1 MEVDKS
7 SLVVS
12 KAGRDQGQ
20 LFYVIDADEQFVYL
34 ADGKS
39 RRLEKP
45 KRKKRKHVQQVP
57 RTESRIAE
65 KIRNGEKVLNS
76 ELRKELASFGQKL
89 SQNQGGY
96 LILAKDDVI
105 ELEGIVTDA
114 LPNAMFSVD
123 IGGGHTILAH
133 ISGKLRMNFIKILP
147 GDKVTVQ
154 MSPYDLTRGRITW
167 RSK

>member
-7 SLVVS
+7 SLVGS

-20 LFYVIDADEQFVYL
+20 LFYVVDTDEQYVYL

-45 KRKKRKHVQQVP
+45 KRKKRKHIEQIP

-76 ELRKELASFGQKL
+76 ELRKELASFGQKQ
-89 SQNQGGY
+89 SQNQGG
-96 LILAKDDVI
+96 
-105 ELEGIVTDA
+105 
-114 LPNAMFSVD
+114 
-123 IGGGHTILAH
+123 
-133 ISGKLRMNFIKILP
+133 
-147 GDKVTVQ
+147 
-154 MSPYDLTRGRITW
+154 
-167 RSK
+167 

>member
-20 LFYVIDADEQFVYL
+20 LFYVIDADEQYVYL

-45 KRKKRKHVQQVP
+45 KRKMRKHIEQIP

-76 ELRKELASFGQKL
+76 ELRKELASFGQKQ
-89 SQNQGGY
+89 SQNQGG
-96 LILAKDDVI
+96 
-105 ELEGIVTDA
+105 
-114 LPNAMFSVD
+114 
-123 IGGGHTILAH
+123 
-133 ISGKLRMNFIKILP
+133 
-147 GDKVTVQ
+147 
-154 MSPYDLTRGRITW
+154 
-167 RSK
+167 

>member
-20 LFYVIDADEQFVYL
+20 LFYVIDADEQYVYL

-45 KRKKRKHVQQVP
+45 KRKKRKHIEQIP

-65 KIRNGEKVLNS
+65 KIRNGEKILNS
-76 ELRKELASFGQKL
+76 ELRKELASFGQKQ
-89 SQNQGGY
+89 SQNQGG
-96 LILAKDDVI
+96 
-105 ELEGIVTDA
+105 
-114 LPNAMFSVD
+114 
-123 IGGGHTILAH
+123 
-133 ISGKLRMNFIKILP
+133 
-147 GDKVTVQ
+147 
-154 MSPYDLTRGRITW
+154 
-167 RSK
+167 

>member
-7 SLVVS
+7 SLIVS

-20 LFYVIDADEQFVYL
+20 LFYVIDADEQYVYL

-45 KRKKRKHVQQVP
+45 KRKKRKHVEQVP

-76 ELRKELASFGQKL
+76 ELRKELASLGQKQ
-89 SQNQGGY
+89 SQNQGG
-96 LILAKDDVI
+96 
-105 ELEGIVTDA
+105 
-114 LPNAMFSVD
+114 
-123 IGGGHTILAH
+123 
-133 ISGKLRMNFIKILP
+133 
-147 GDKVTVQ
+147 
-154 MSPYDLTRGRITW
+154 
-167 RSK
+167 

>member
-20 LFYVIDADEQFVYL
+20 LFYVIDADEQYVYL

-39 RRLEKP
+39 RKLEKP
-45 KRKKRKHVQQVP
+45 KRKKRKHIEQIP

-76 ELRKELASFGQKL
+76 ELRKELASLGQKQ
-89 SQNQGGY
+89 SQNQGG
-96 LILAKDDVI
+96 
-105 ELEGIVTDA
+105 
-114 LPNAMFSVD
+114 
-123 IGGGHTILAH
+123 
-133 ISGKLRMNFIKILP
+133 
-147 GDKVTVQ
+147 
-154 MSPYDLTRGRITW
+154 
-167 RSK
+167 

>member
-1 MEVDKS
+1 MEIDKS

-20 LFYVIDADEQFVYL
+20 LFYVIDADEQYVYL

-45 KRKKRKHVQQVP
+45 KRKKRKHIEQIP

-76 ELRKELASFGQKL
+76 ELRKELTSFGQKQ
-89 SQNQGGY
+89 SQNQGG
-96 LILAKDDVI
+96 
-105 ELEGIVTDA
+105 
-114 LPNAMFSVD
+114 
-123 IGGGHTILAH
+123 
-133 ISGKLRMNFIKILP
+133 
-147 GDKVTVQ
+147 
-154 MSPYDLTRGRITW
+154 
-167 RSK
+167 

>member
-1 MEVDKS
+1 MEIDKS

-20 LFYVIDADEQFVYL
+20 LFYVIDADEQYVYL

-45 KRKKRKHVQQVP
+45 KRKKRKHIEQIP

-76 ELRKELASFGQKL
+76 ELRKELASLGQKH
-89 SQNQGGY
+89 SQNQGG
-96 LILAKDDVI
+96 
-105 ELEGIVTDA
+105 
-114 LPNAMFSVD
+114 
-123 IGGGHTILAH
+123 
-133 ISGKLRMNFIKILP
+133 
-147 GDKVTVQ
+147 
-154 MSPYDLTRGRITW
+154 
-167 RSK
+167 

>member
-20 LFYVIDADEQFVYL
+20 LFYVIDADEQYVYL

-45 KRKKRKHVQQVP
+45 KRKKRKHIEQIP

-65 KIRNGEKVLNS
+65 KIRNGAKVLNS
-76 ELRKELASFGQKL
+76 ELRKELASFGQKQ
-89 SQNQGGY
+89 SQNQGG
-96 LILAKDDVI
+96 
-105 ELEGIVTDA
+105 
-114 LPNAMFSVD
+114 
-123 IGGGHTILAH
+123 
-133 ISGKLRMNFIKILP
+133 
-147 GDKVTVQ
+147 
-154 MSPYDLTRGRITW
+154 
-167 RSK
+167 

>member
-20 LFYVIDADEQFVYL
+20 LFYVIDADEQYVYL

-45 KRKKRKHVQQVP
+45 KRKKRKHIEQIP

-76 ELRKELASFGQKL
+76 ELRKELASFGQKQ
-89 SQNQGGY
+89 SQNQGG
-96 LILAKDDVI
+96 
-105 ELEGIVTDA
+105 
-114 LPNAMFSVD
+114 
-123 IGGGHTILAH
+123 
-133 ISGKLRMNFIKILP
+133 
-147 GDKVTVQ
+147 
-154 MSPYDLTRGRITW
+154 
-167 RSK
+167 

>member
-20 LFYVIDADEQFVYL
+20 LFYVIDADEQYVYL

-45 KRKKRKHVQQVP
+45 KRKKRKHVEQVP

-76 ELRKELASFGQKL
+76 ELRKELASLGQKH
-89 SQNQGGY
+89 SQNQGG
-96 LILAKDDVI
+96 
-105 ELEGIVTDA
+105 
-114 LPNAMFSVD
+114 
-123 IGGGHTILAH
+123 
-133 ISGKLRMNFIKILP
+133 
-147 GDKVTVQ
+147 
-154 MSPYDLTRGRITW
+154 
-167 RSK
+167 